1 MALLKKGGTKMN
13 FRSSKA
19 FLCAVAV
26 LLGCGLFLGTSEAKY
41 PEKPIT
47 LIVPW
52 APGGASG
59 MNAVIMSKPMSEE
72 LKQAVVIVYK
82 PGAAGVTGTLELEKS
97 PPDGYTIGTYS
108 YSQFLT
114 QYTTPN
120 PPKLANIVPISRIFI
135 SSATLTVSAKQPWK
149 TLQEFINYAKANP
162 GAIRNSNSGKG
173 ASAHIFGEAFDRL
186 TGIKQTHVPFA
197 GYSPA
202 VAAVAGGHIEATC
215 IPVGDVL
222 PMAKAG
228 KVRILAVASEER
240 QSLIPDV
247 PTMREQKINLVTG
260 NWSAFIAP
268 KGTPMEIVEILD
280 NAIQRSVKRPDIIS
294 TFQEMGNILIY
305 AGPKPF
311 ADALKTEDI
320 KTRELVESLGLRI
333 APK

>member
-1 MALLKKGGTKMN
+1 MLLRNSKKKTLW
-13 FRSSKA
+13 F
-19 FLCAVAV
+19 CVAV
-26 LLGCGLFLGTSEAKY
+26 GFLALAAGAVEAKY

-72 LKQAVVIVYK
+72 LKQPVVIVYK

-97 PPDGYTIGTYS
+97 TPDGYTIGTYS

-120 PPKLANIVPISRIFI
+120 PPKLANIVPISRVFI
-135 SSATLTVSAKQPWK
+135 SSATLTVTAKQPWK
-149 TLQEFINYAKANP
+149 TLREFIAYAKANP
-162 GAIRNSNSGKG
+162 GVIRNSNSGKG

-186 TGIKQTHVPFA
+186 TGIKETHVPFA

-215 IPVGDVL
+215 IPVGDVMS
-222 PMAKAG
+222 MAKGG

-240 QSLIPDV
+240 QSLISDV
-247 PTMREQKINLVTG
+247 PTMRELKINLVTG
-260 NWSAFIAP
+260 NWTAFIAP
-268 KGTPMEIVEILD
+268 KGTPMEVIEVLD
-280 NAIQRSVKRPDIIS
+280 NAIQRSLKRPDIIN
-294 TFQEMGNILIY
+294 TFREMGNVMFYL
-305 AGPKPF
+305 GPKPF
-311 ADALKTEDI
+311 AEWLKTENI

>member
-1 MALLKKGGTKMN
+1 MPLRN
-13 FRSSKA
+13 SKEKTLW
-19 FLCAVAV
+19 FCVAV
-26 LLGCGLFLGTSEAKY
+26 GFLALAAGAVEAKY

-72 LKQAVVIVYK
+72 LKQPVVIVYK

-120 PPKLANIVPISRIFI
+120 PPKLANIVPISRVFI
-135 SSATLTVSAKQPWK
+135 SPATLTVSAKQPWK
-149 TLQEFINYAKANP
+149 TLQEFIDYAKAHP
-162 GAIRNSNSGKG
+162 GEIRNSNSGKG

-186 TGIKQTHVPFA
+186 AGIKETHVPFA

-228 KVRILAVASEER
+228 KIRILAVASDER

-247 PTMREQKINLVTG
+247 PTMKEQKINLVTG

-268 KGTPMEIVEILD
+268 KGTPMEIVEVLD
-280 NAIQRSVKRPDIIS
+280 KAIQRSLKRPDIIS

-305 AGPKPF
+305 SGPKPF
-311 ADALKTEDI
+311 AEALKAEDI
-320 KTRELVESLGLRI
+320 KTRELVESLGLRV

>member
-1 MALLKKGGTKMN
+1 MLLRNSKKKTLW
-13 FRSSKA
+13 F
-19 FLCAVAV
+19 CVAV
-26 LLGCGLFLGTSEAKY
+26 GFLALAAGVVEAKY

-59 MNAVIMSKPMSEE
+59 MVAVIMSKPMGEE
-72 LKQAVVIVYK
+72 LKQSVVIVYK
-82 PGAAGVTGTLELEKS
+82 PGAAGVTGTLELERS
-97 PPDGYTIGTYS
+97 VPDGYTIGTYS
-108 YSQFLT
+108 TSQFLT
-114 QYTTPN
+114 QYTSPN
-120 PPKLANIVPISRIFI
+120 PPKLANIVPISRIFV
-135 SSATLTVSAKQPWK
+135 SPATLTVSAKQPWK
-149 TLQEFINYAKANP
+149 TLKEFIAYAKANP

-186 TGIKQTHVPFA
+186 TGIKETHVPFA

-247 PTMREQKINLVTG
+247 PTMKEQGINLVTG
-260 NWSAFIAP
+260 NWTGFIAP
-268 KGTPMEIVEILD
+268 KGTPMEIIEVLD
-280 NAIQRSVKRPDIIS
+280 NAIQRSLKRPDIIS

-305 AGPKPF
+305 SGPKAF
-311 ADALKTEDI
+311 AEALKAEDI
-320 KTRELVESLGLRI
+320 KTRELVESLGLRV

>member
-1 MALLKKGGTKMN
+1 MSFREPSKALL
-13 FRSSKA
+13 
-19 FLCAVAV
+19 CAAAV
-26 LLGCGLFLGTSEAKY
+26 LLVGGLVLGSSEAKY

-72 LKQAVVIVYK
+72 LKQPVVIVYK
-82 PGAAGVTGTLELEKS
+82 PGAAGVTGTLELERS
-97 PPDGYTIGTYS
+97 APDGYTIGTYS
-108 YSQFLT
+108 FSQFLT
-114 QYTTPN
+114 QYTTPI
-120 PPKLANIVPISRIFI
+120 PTSLANIVPLSRIFI
-135 SSATLTVSAKQPWK
+135 SPATLTVSAKQPWK
-149 TLQEFINYAKANP
+149 TLKEFIDYAKAHP
-162 GAIRNSNSGKG
+162 GEIRNSNSGKG

-186 TGIKQTHVPFA
+186 TGIKETHVPFA

-222 PMAKAG
+222 SMAKAG
-228 KVRILAVASEER
+228 KVRILAVASDER

-247 PTMREQKINLVTG
+247 PTMKEQKINLVTG

-268 KGTPMEIVEILD
+268 KGTPPEIVEILD

-305 AGPKPF
+305 SGPKAF
-311 ADALKTEDI
+311 AEALKAEDV